1 MKIGSVIVTY
11 NPNLDILKKNIQRSK
26 AQVDE
31 CILVDNNSNNINE
44 LKLLAASENVNVIH
58 LDKNEGI
65 AAAQNK
71 GFIYFDNNQFQWVLT
86 LDQDS
91 LIPYDTLDKYKNTK
105 KMNCEST
112 AIISAKYFDRNWTDA
127 QKNALVYQG
136 KESVIEKKMVISS
149 GNLVKISAW
158 KKVNGFD
165 ESLFI
170 DMVDYDFCVKLGIA
184 RYKIWQANEVV
195 MEHAVGDVIHK
206 PILEKILFLP
216 ETGLLADH
224 SAFRQYYIYR
234 NTIIFNKRFPN
245 VENKKMMILRTILST
260 RRMFV
265 YKNTVSKIRSSMSGI
280 IDGIKYNPSKD
291 KKFLSTMKKV
301 KKP

>member
-11 NPNLDILKKNIQRSK
+11 NPKLDILRKNIQRVK
-26 AQVDE
+26 GQVDE
-31 CILVDNNSNNINE
+31 CILVDNNSNNIDE
-44 LKLLAASENVNVIH
+44 VKSLAADEGIRVIH

-65 AAAQNK
+65 ASAQNK
-71 GFIYFDNNQFQWVLT
+71 GFAYFDSKFFEWVLT

-91 LIPYDTLDKYKNTK
+91 LIPYDTLEKYKNTK
-105 KMNCEST
+105 KMDREST
-112 AIISAKYFDRNWTDA
+112 AIISAKYFDRNWTDS
-127 QKNALVYQG
+127 QKEALVYQG
-136 KESVIEKKMVISS
+136 KENVIEKKLVISS
-149 GNLVKISAW
+149 GNLVRVLSW
-158 KKVNGFD
+158 KKVDGFD

-184 RYKIWQANEVV
+184 HYKIWQANNIV

-206 PILEKILFLP
+206 PILEKILLLP

-245 VENKKMMILRTILST
+245 VENKKMMVLRTIFST
-260 RRMFV
+260 RRMLI
-265 YKNTVSKIRSSMSGI
+265 YKNTMSKIRASMKGI

-291 KKFLSTMKKV
+291 KEFLNTIEKIRKF
-301 KKP
+301 